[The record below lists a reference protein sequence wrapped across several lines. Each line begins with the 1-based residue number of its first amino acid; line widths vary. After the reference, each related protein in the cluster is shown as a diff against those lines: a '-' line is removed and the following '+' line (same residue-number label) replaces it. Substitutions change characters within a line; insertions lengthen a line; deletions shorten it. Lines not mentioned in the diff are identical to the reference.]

1 MSPLFS
7 DQLIKVVTWEQKM
20 KSRHTGF
27 TLIELVITIALLGIL
42 LAWAIPNV
50 RTFIKNARI
59 SSAASEL
66 MGDIGVARQE
76 AQRRGVVVEICASA
90 DGTNCSGGTP
100 DWLNGWIIR
109 TVTSGQVIRYNKEP
123 EGPSSGRAV
132 GTTNQ
137 LTANGPPVIAFI
149 PSGSMSTTVGSPPPV
164 TINIRDERAVA
175 GGDTTQRDISVTLV
189 GRPQILK
196 VSGP

>member
-1 MSPLFS
+1 
-7 DQLIKVVTWEQKM
+7 M

-42 LAWAIPNV
+42 LAWAIPNI

-66 MGDIGVARQE
+66 IGDIGVARQE

-90 DGTNCSGGTP
+90 NGSTCLTNAT

-109 TVTSGQVIRYNKEP
+109 TATSGQIIKSNQAP
-123 EGPSSGRAV
+123 QGPVSARAI
-132 GTTNQ
+132 GTTNE
-137 LTANGPPVIAFI
+137 LTANGPPVIAFV
-149 PSGSMSTTVGSPPPV
+149 PSGAMSSTVGSAPPV
-164 TINIRDERAVA
+164 TIAIRDERKVA
-175 GGDTTQRDISVTLV
+175 GNTLVGDGYTQRNISVTLV

>member
-1 MSPLFS
+1 
-7 DQLIKVVTWEQKM
+7 M

-76 AQRRGVVVEICASA
+76 AQRRGVVVSICASA
-90 DGTNCSGGTP
+90 DGLNCVGGTTP
-100 DWLNGWIIR
+100 DWLGGWIIK
-109 TVTSGQVIRYNKEP
+109 TVTSGQIIKYNKEP
-123 EGPSSGRAV
+123 QGSSSARAT

-137 LTANGPPVIAFI
+137 LTANGPPIIAFI
-149 PSGSMSTTVGSPPPV
+149 PSGAMSSTIGSAPPV
-164 TINIRDERAVA
+164 TIPIRDERAA
-175 GGDTTQRDISVTLV
+175 ASGDLTQRDISVTLV

>member
-1 MSPLFS
+1 
-7 DQLIKVVTWEQKM
+7 M

-59 SSAASEL
+59 SSSASEL

-76 AQRRGVVVEICASA
+76 AQRRGVVVQICASA
-90 DGTNCSGGTP
+90 DGTNCAGGASS
-100 DWLNGWIIR
+100 DWLNGWIIK
-109 TVTSGQVIRYNKEP
+109 TATLGQVIRYNKEP
-123 EGPSSGRAV
+123 QGPISGRAT
-132 GTTNQ
+132 GTSNQ
-137 LTANGPPVIAFI
+137 LTANGPPNIAFI

-164 TINIRDERAVA
+164 TINIRDERATA
-175 GGDTTQRDISVTLV
+175 GGDTTQRDVTVTLV